1 MDDKRYW
8 AFLSYSHADRRWARW
23 FHRALEGYLVPRRLV
38 GRPTP
43 MGPAPRRLRPIFCDR
58 EDLEANPHL
67 GERIFQAL
75 ERSAWLIVICSPDAA
90 RSRWVNDEI
99 VRFKRLHGE
108 DRVLAVITGG
118 EPHAADTPDPT
129 DEECFPLALRR
140 RVGPDGALTDEG
152 VEPIAADVRPGKD
165 GRRLARLKLLA
176 GMLQVGLDDLARR
189 DAQRRHAQLAVLAA
203 GLGVVAAVTTGL
215 AVTALV
221 ERDEAR
227 AQRAQAEGL
236 IEFMLGDLRK
246 KLEPSARLD
255 VLDAVGAKALS
266 YYASE
271 APRGLDDD
279 ALGRRAR
286 VLHLL
291 GDIRDQ
297 RGDLAGALQDFQEA
311 SRVTARL
318 LAQKPNDSVRIFNH
332 AQSDYYVG
340 YVADRRGQAAEAE
353 RAFLDYQ
360 RLANQLVQLDPSRDD
375 WRAEVVYANENLG
388 TLHVHENRLDL
399 AVDAFSRALKVDL
412 ELAAKSPLD
421 HDRQTDLAGV
431 YSWLADAEAGRHAL
445 ADAIRDRQSEREIY
459 ARLLARQPADNAV
472 KLMMI
477 HNGAALAEIYSQ
489 SGRLDDAA
497 RELGQ
502 TTAQAE
508 RLIAFQSD
516 NTAYRE
522 HAAVAYIVYAKVLLA
537 KDDQGDA
544 SAAANRALDLAQDL
558 ALKDPTNATW
568 QGYLLGASRDVAIRI
583 AAQRATS
590 PAALRA
596 ALAPAVDEANR
607 LSVLSASKGPD
618 LHLAHVGADVLLLAG
633 DYQLLAG
640 HPDLAHAAWSKAAA
654 ICLCHILDD
663 RLAPVARAPDVNAL
677 EGLRAGDLVALK
689 RAQTTG
695 DASRGMTDIKRR
707 WLTAYLW

>member
-1 MDDKRYW
+1 MDEKRYW

-23 FHRALEGYLVPRRLV
+23 FHRALESYQVPRRLV

-43 MGPAPRRLRPIFCDR
+43 MGPAPRRLRPVFCDR

-108 DRVLAVITGG
+108 DRVLAVITAG

-140 RVGPDGALTDEG
+140 RVGPDGALTDDG

-165 GRRLARLKLLA
+165 GRRIARLKLLA

-203 GLGVVAAVTTGL
+203 GLGAIATVTTGL
-215 AVTALV
+215 AITALV
-221 ERDEAR
+221 ERDEAQ

-318 LAQKPNDSVRIFNH
+318 LAQKPNDGQRIFNH
-332 AQSDYYVG
+332 AQSVYYVG
-340 YVADRRGQAAEAE
+340 YVASRRGQTAEAE
-353 RAFLDYQ
+353 QAFTQYQ
-360 RLANQLVQLDPSRDD
+360 RLANQLVRLDPGRDA

-388 TLHVHENRLDL
+388 ALWVHEDRREL
-399 AVDAFSRALKVDL
+399 AVAAFSRALKVDL
-412 ELAAKSPLD
+412 ELAAKTPLD

-431 YSWLADAEAGRHAL
+431 YSWLADAQTGQKAPAAAI
-445 ADAIRDRQSEREIY
+445 ADRLSERAIY
-459 ARLLARQPADNAV
+459 QRLLVRQPGDNAV
-472 KLMMI
+472 KLLLV
-477 HNGAALAEIYSQ
+477 HNGVALAALYNQA
-489 SGRLDDAA
+489 GRSDDAIA
-497 RELGQ
+497 ELSAATQ
-502 TTAQAE
+502 AAE
-508 RLIAFQSD
+508 RLIAFQGD
-516 NTAYRE
+516 NTDYRE
-522 HAAVAYIVYAKVLLA
+522 HAQAAYVFYARALLA
-537 KDDQGDA
+537 KGDLVG
-544 SAAANRALDLAQDL
+544 AAAAADRALALASDLAR
-558 ALKDPTNATW
+558 KDPTVATW
-568 QGYLLGASRDVAIRI
+568 NGYLLGAARLVEVRV
-583 AAQRATS
+583 AAQKVHS
-590 PAALRA
+590 EAALRA
-596 ALAPAVDEANR
+596 ALQPAVPESER
-607 LSVLSASKGPD
+607 LSAFAASKPPD
-618 LHLAHVGADVLLLAG
+618 LQLARVSADALVLAGSYRLLAN
-633 DYQLLAG
+633 Q
-640 HPDLAHAAWSKAAA
+640 PDQARTAWARAAA
-654 ICLCHILDD
+654 ICLCHSLDA
-663 RLAPVARAPDVNAL
+663 RLAPAPGAPDAGAL
-677 EGLRAGDLVALK
+677 ATVRTVDLAALK
-689 RAQTTG
+689 RDRKGQALTEL
-695 DASRGMTDIKRR
+695 KRR
-707 WLTAYLW
+707 WLATSLW